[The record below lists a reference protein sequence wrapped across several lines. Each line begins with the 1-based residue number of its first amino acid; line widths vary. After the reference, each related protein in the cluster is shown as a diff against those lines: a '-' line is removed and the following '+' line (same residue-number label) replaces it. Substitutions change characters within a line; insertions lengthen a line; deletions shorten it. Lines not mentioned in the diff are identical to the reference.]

1 MRERH
6 VHQLIVRHKVMFV
19 VQSATGPLT
28 FNFQWKT
35 ELCFFL
41 SDFNSDNVYHI
52 CTHKPAISLHDFE
65 AQFYFHMHACCHVSL

>member
-19 VQSATGPLT
+19 VQSATEPPT

-41 SDFNSDNVYHI
+41 SDFNSDNVYYVSINQQYHYM
-52 CTHKPAISLHDFE
+52 TLKPNLTSSVCFNL
-65 AQFYFHMHACCHVSL
+65 QYR